1 MKIILGFC
9 AFLGVLAVAGWLA
22 AHITG
27 GMMLALV
34 AVIWLG
40 VVIRMIRGYR
50 DSIRQEGTQHG
61 KGRTSRR
68 SADR

>member
-1 MKIILGFC
+1 MKIIGGLA
-9 AFLGVLAVAGWLA
+9 AFLLVLMAAGWLA

-27 GMMLALV
+27 GMILALV
-34 AVIWLG
+34 IVLWLG

-61 KGRTSRR
+61 KGRTARH